1 MSHVAVGARPAYNIR
16 AMTDRLATLVVR
28 RPFAVIG
35 LFVALCAGAA
45 WIHAQNARYDFSFHT
60 MAPTSTEAY
69 ARWIRFVATFGNDN
83 DTYLI
88 GFRDDPLLTNENLE
102 RIARITERLEALD
115 ITATV
120 TSLTNTLDIRG
131 EGDVLDVVEYVGDI
145 PVSETEL
152 AELGRR
158 FADDEILVGNM
169 ISEDGKTTAIVGRI
183 LPGYSD
189 PEIRTAYFDLVD
201 EILADESAG
210 NVEFHT
216 AGIPFMD
223 ANIMRHMLRE
233 TRVLIPAVLIVMSV
247 SLWLVFGSLRM
258 IWMPITPIVIAAIVT
273 LGTISGVGLPM
284 SLLTG
289 QGFLTTLIVVIG
301 LSDGVHLMNRYG
313 EDLAA
318 GGPDPDRK
326 EALRST
332 LRHVGRA
339 CLLTSVTTAV
349 GFGALAFSDI
359 PTTREFGIFGAY
371 AIGLAY
377 LGAVVFLPACIVAT
391 DKIRFRSPR
400 PPGDDGWMTRGLSAA
415 AEFSIARPRTVL
427 AAGIIVFLASA
438 ALSTRVRVDNRF
450 TQGLRYNDPGRVAT
464 RFFDTN
470 MGGTY
475 PLEIIVE
482 GDAPDAAKSPEV
494 LAAMERV
501 RVGLEAMPNVAKVYS
516 PVVYIK
522 KMNRA
527 LAGGGDESYSIPE
540 TGDAVAQNLLLFEMA
555 GGDGE
560 FDRLITYDYST
571 VRMVAFLHDMPPPE
585 YRKIVDRL
593 REIASENLPPGI
605 RIYESGGEP
614 LFHTVTE
621 RLVGTLIRSLYLVM
635 PVAFVIIGVAFRSF
649 RFAVISILPNLLP
662 LTIGL
667 GFLGAADISLRFST
681 VIAFPVGFGLA
692 IDDTIHFLARYGE
705 ERRSGL
711 SCLPAV
717 RRTLVTSGRAMI
729 LTTGML
735 ILGYVTMLLSAFLGV
750 VHMGLVIIV
759 ILAAALF
766 GDLLVLPATIVLFDR
781 AETTKGKA
789 AGLSDPSEARELAGR

>member
-1 MSHVAVGARPAYNIR
+1 
-16 AMTDRLATLVVR
+16 MTDRLAALVLR

-35 LFVALCAGAA
+35 LFVALCVGAA
-45 WIHAQNARYDFSFHT
+45 WIHVRSARYDFSFHT

-69 ARWIRFVATFGNDN
+69 ARWTKFVETFGDDN

-88 GFRDDPLLTNENLE
+88 GFRDDPLLTAENLE
-102 RIARITERLEALD
+102 RIARITERLEALE

-131 EGDVLDVVEYVGDI
+131 EDDVLDVVEYVGEVA
-145 PVSETEL
+145 VSEL
-152 AELGRR
+152 DLSELGRR
-158 FADDEILVGNM
+158 FAGDEILVGNM
-169 ISEDGKTTAIVGRI
+169 ISDDGKTTAIIGRI

-210 NVEFHT
+210 DIEFHT

-233 TRVLIPAVLIVMSV
+233 TRVLIPSVLIVMSV

-273 LGTISGVGLPM
+273 LGTISGIGLPM

-301 LSDGVHLMNRYG
+301 LSDGVHLMNRYA

-318 GGPDPDRK
+318 GGPEPDRK
-326 EALRST
+326 RALHST
-332 LRHVGRA
+332 LRHIGAA

-391 DKIRFRSPR
+391 DKIRFRVPR
-400 PPGDDGWMTRGLSAA
+400 PPGNDDWMTRGLSTA
-415 AEFSIARPRTVL
+415 AEFAISRPRSVV
-427 AAGIIVFLASA
+427 AAGLIVFLVSA

-450 TQGLRYNDPGRVAT
+450 TQGLRYNDRGRVAT

-482 GDAPDAAKSPEV
+482 GDAADAAKSPEV
-494 LAAMERV
+494 LAAMERIGT
-501 RVGLEAMPNVAKVYS
+501 GLEAMPNVAKVYS

-527 LAGGGDESYSIPE
+527 LAGGDVDAYAIPE
-540 TGDAVAQNLLLFEMA
+540 TSDAVAQNLLLFEMA
-555 GGDGE
+555 GGDAE
-560 FDRLITYDYST
+560 FDRLVTYDYST
-571 VRMVAFLHDMPPPE
+571 VRMVAFLRDMPPEE
-585 YRKIVDRL
+585 YREVIDRL
-593 REIASENLPPGI
+593 DELAEENRLPGI
-605 RIYESGGEP
+605 RIFESGGEP

-635 PVAFVIIGVAFRSF
+635 PVAFVIIGIAFGSF
-649 RFAVISILPNLLP
+649 RLAVISILPNLLP

-692 IDDTIHFLARYGE
+692 IDDTIHFLARYRE
-705 ERRSGL
+705 ERRGGL

-781 AETTKGKA
+781 IEKTDGKT
-789 AGLSDPSEARELAGR
+789 GSLSDPSGARAPAER